1 MKLHSK
7 FNLKILL
14 TTALTALILLTLTLK
29 SSASHVAGNFFYNS
43 STASFLFQQKDT
55 IPLKTDTLPG
65 GKINNG
71 DTLVTFKDSTVEVVD
86 TFSLKM
92 GKDSLDGPV
101 NYYAED
107 SAVVMIQ
114 EKQIL
119 LYGKTKTEYQD
130 ITLTAPFVQLDQ
142 PTNILTAISNTD
154 SLGRI
159 ADRARFQQ
167 GENDFSSD
175 TIRFNFKTQKGLT
188 KNTFTKSGEMFVQG
202 RDIKK
207 VDQHTYFV
215 SEGIFTTCN
224 LDEPHFAFK
233 SNKLKLIN
241 NKVAVSGP
249 THPEFEGVPV
259 PVYLPFGFY
268 PLSRG
273 RHSGMLAP
281 SFATNEQMGL
291 GLEGLGYYKVL
302 NEYVDVTLRGNLY
315 SYGGWLATLTPT
327 YRKRYRYNGSMSLT
341 VQNTRANFKGDPDFF
356 NSKSF
361 QVNWSHNVDS
371 RARPG
376 TTFGASVNAGS
387 TQFNRLVPNNVNQN
401 FQNQLYSSI
410 RYSKTWQGKPYSL
423 TMSANHSQNNAT
435 RLVNVSLPD
444 AGFTVNTIYPFQPKE
459 LIGTPKWYQ
468 KLGVGYNG
476 AFRNQVAF
484 YDSAFNFRNLID
496 TFQWGAQHSIP
507 ITLSLPPILGG
518 AIIISPNISY
528 SQTWFAQKFR
538 RQWNPAE
545 KKVDT
550 VINKGFFTDHNM
562 STGIGLSTAMFGTY
576 EFKNSNIIAIRHVI
590 RPTVSVNYRPDLS
603 SKHYYDVQVDTAGN
617 QFRFNEFAGGLYSFY
632 GEGEYGGLSFQLD
645 NNLEMKHRS
654 KKDTGEAAI
663 KKIRLIDG
671 FGISSGYNFF
681 ADSLKLQPFSLYLR
695 STLFE
700 KINISANATMNPYE
714 RDLRGRNL
722 DRYVWESGKF
732 SLGKL
737 TSGNVAIS
745 TQFQS
750 KPKDAEKEAKK
761 QKQLEMQRQDP
772 ALAGDQQRLLEY
784 MDRNPN
790 EFVDFN
796 IPWTLGLSY
805 SLNFFE
811 QLKPDY
817 TGYTTEFSSDVRFNG
832 SFNLTEKW
840 NFSADG
846 YYNINTAQ
854 LQTFQMSIS
863 RDLHCWQMSISVAPV
878 GLFRYFSINI
888 NPKSALLQDLK
899 VNRTRSF
906 QTF

>member
-1 MKLHSK
+1 MRIHCKS
-7 FNLKILL
+7 NLKYLFSVVL
-14 TTALTALILLTLTLK
+14 TTLLLLTLTWK
-29 SSASHVAGNFFYNS
+29 TYASHISANFFYS
-43 STASFLFQQKDT
+43 PLTTDHVIQQIDT
-55 IPLKTDTLPG
+55 VPKTRISVTDTLPRR
-65 GKINNG
+65 
-71 DTLVTFKDSTVEVVD
+71 DSLSPITDSVIQVVD

-92 GKDSLDGPV
+92 SRDSLDGPV
-101 NYYAED
+101 TYEAED
-107 SAVVMIQ
+107 SVVVLIQ
-114 EKQIL
+114 QKQIL
-119 LYGKTKTEYQD
+119 LYGKTKTQYQD
-130 ITLTAPFVQLDQ
+130 ITLTSPYVELDQ
-142 PTNILTAISNTD
+142 QTNILTAISGRD
-154 SLGRI
+154 SLGEI
-159 ADRARFQQ
+159 DERARFVQA
-167 GENDFSSD
+167 ENDFSSD

-188 KNTFTKSGEMFVQG
+188 KNTFTQSGEMFIQG

-207 VDQHTYFV
+207 VGPDTYFV

-241 NKVAVSGP
+241 DKLAVSGP

-259 PVYLPFGFY
+259 PIYLPFGFY

-302 NEYVDVTLRGNLY
+302 SDYLDVTLRGNIY
-315 SYGGWLATLTPT
+315 SYGGWLASFSPT
-327 YRKRYRYNGSMSLT
+327 YRKRYKYNGAFNLT
-341 VQNTRANFKGDPDFF
+341 VQNTRANFKGDPDFL

-361 QVNWSHNVDS
+361 QVNWNHSVDS

-410 RYSKTWQGKPYSL
+410 RYSKSWQDKPYNL
-423 TMSANHSQNNAT
+423 TLSANHSQNNNT

-444 AGFTVNTIYPFQPKE
+444 AGFTVNTVYPFQPKE
-459 LIGTPKWYQ
+459 MIGAPKWYE

-476 AFRNQVAF
+476 VFRNTVSF
-484 YDSAFNFRNLID
+484 YDSAFNLKNLID

-507 ITLSLPPILGG
+507 ISLSLPPILGG
-518 AIIISPNISY
+518 AIMVSPNISY
-528 SQTWFAQKFR
+528 SQTWFAQTFR
-538 RQWNPAE
+538 REWNNGL

-550 VINKGFFTDHNM
+550 IINKGFYTDHSL
-562 STGIGLSTAMFGTY
+562 STGIGLNTAIFGTY
-576 EFKNSNIIAIRHVI
+576 NFKDSRVMAIRHVI
-590 RPTVSVNYRPDLS
+590 RPSVSVNYRPDLS
-603 SKHYYDVQVDTAGN
+603 GKHYYDVQVDTTGRTV
-617 QFRFNEFAGGLYSFY
+617 RFNEYAGGLYSFY
-632 GEGEYGGLSFQLD
+632 SEGEFGGLSFQVD
-645 NNLEMKHRS
+645 NNIEMKHRS
-654 KKDTGEAAI
+654 RKDTGEAAI
-663 KKIRLIDG
+663 RKIRLIDG
-671 FGISSGYNFF
+671 FGFSSSYNFF
-681 ADSLKLQPFSLYLR
+681 SDSLKLSPFNLYLR

-700 KINISANATMNPYE
+700 KINISANATLNPYV
-714 RDLRGRNL
+714 RDSFGRNTNQYAWQAG
-722 DRYVWESGKF
+722 RFSPGKI
-732 SLGKL
+732 
-737 TSGNVAIS
+737 TNGNVAIS

-750 KPKDAEKEAKK
+750 KPKDPEKETKK
-761 QKQLEMQRQDP
+761 QQQLDMQRSDP
-772 ALAGDQQRLLEY
+772 NLAGDQQRLMDY
-784 MDRNPN
+784 MQQNPN

-796 IPWTLGLSY
+796 IPWTLGLSF

-817 TGYTTEFSSDVRFNG
+817 SGFTTEFSSDLRFNG

-846 YYNINTAQ
+846 YYNLNTSQ

>member
-1 MKLHSK
+1 MRVYYKS
-7 FNLKILL
+7 NLKYLFSA
-14 TTALTALILLTLTLK
+14 ALTALLLLTLTWK
-29 SSASHVAGNFFYNS
+29 TSASHISSKYFYIPL
-43 STASFLFQQKDT
+43 TASRNFQQLDT
-55 IPLKTDTLPG
+55 VPKPRIQVTDTLPSR
-65 GKINNG
+65 
-71 DTLVTFKDSTVEVVD
+71 DTIPIFDSVIQIVD

-92 GKDSLDGPV
+92 SRDSLDGPV
-101 NYYAED
+101 TYEAED
-107 SAVVMIQ
+107 SAVVLIQ
-114 EKQIL
+114 RKQIL
-119 LYGKTKTEYQD
+119 LYGNTKTQYQD
-130 ITLTAPFVQLDQ
+130 ITLTSPYVELDQ
-142 PTNILTAISNTD
+142 QSNILTAISGRD
-154 SLGRI
+154 SLGEI
-159 ADRARFQQ
+159 DDRARFVQ
-167 GENDFSSD
+167 GENNFSSD

-188 KNTFTKSGEMFVQG
+188 KNTFTQSGEMFIQG
-202 RDIKK
+202 KDIKK
-207 VDQHTYFV
+207 VGADTYFV

-241 NKVAVSGP
+241 EKLAISGP
-249 THPEFEGVPV
+249 THPEFEGVPI
-259 PVYLPFGFY
+259 PIYLPFGFY

-273 RHSGMLAP
+273 QHSGMLAP

-302 NEYVDVTLRGNLY
+302 NEFIDVTLRGNIY
-315 SYGGWLATLTPT
+315 SYGGWLASFSPT
-327 YRKRYRYNGSMSLT
+327 YRKRYKYNGAFNLT
-341 VQNTRANFKGDPDFF
+341 VQNTRANFKGDPDFL

-361 QVNWSHNVDS
+361 QVNWNHTVDS

-410 RYSKTWQGKPYSL
+410 RYSKTWQDKPYSL
-423 TMSANHSQNNAT
+423 TLSANHSQNNNT

-444 AGFTVNTIYPFQPKE
+444 AGFTVNTIYPLQPKE
-459 LIGTPKWYQ
+459 LIGSPKWYE

-476 AFRNQVAF
+476 AFRNQIAF

-507 ITLSLPPILGG
+507 ISLSLPPILGG
-518 AIIISPNISY
+518 AIMVSPNVSY
-528 SQTWFAQKFR
+528 SQTWFAQTFHR
-538 RQWNPAE
+538 RWNNINQ
-545 KKVDT
+545 KVDT
-550 VINKGFFTDHNM
+550 VINKGFFTDHSL
-562 STGIGLSTAMFGTY
+562 STGIGLNTAVFGTY
-576 EFKNSNIIAIRHVI
+576 NFKNSNIIAIRHVI
-590 RPTVSVNYRPDLS
+590 RPTLSVNYRPDLS
-603 SKHYYDVQVDTAGN
+603 GKHYYDVQVDTTGRTL
-617 QFRFNEFAGGLYSFY
+617 RFNEFAGGLYSFY
-632 GEGEYGGLSFQLD
+632 GEGEFGGLSFQID
-645 NNLEMKHRS
+645 NNIEMKHRNR
-654 KKDTGEAAI
+654 KDTGEAAI
-663 KKIRLIDG
+663 RKIRLIDG
-671 FGISSGYNFF
+671 FGMSSSYNFF
-681 ADSLKLQPFSLYLR
+681 ADSLKLQPFNLYLR

-700 KINISANATMNPYE
+700 KINISANATLNPYE
-714 RDLRGRNL
+714 RDSRGRNL
-722 DRYVWESGKF
+722 DRYVWSSGRF
-732 SLGKL
+732 
-737 TSGNVAIS
+737 TPGNITNGNIAIS

-750 KPKDAEKEAKK
+750 KPKDSEKEAKK
-761 QKQLEMQRQDP
+761 QEQLDMQRSDP
-772 ALAGDQQRLLEY
+772 ALVGDQQRLLEY
-784 MDRNPN
+784 MQQNPN

-796 IPWTLGLSY
+796 IPWTLGLSF

-811 QLKPDY
+811 QLRPDY
-817 TGYTTEFSSDVRFNG
+817 SGFSTEFSSDLRFNG

-846 YYNINTAQ
+846 YYNLNTRE